1 LQEALRGI
9 CVPMDATPFS
19 KFVDM
24 CVRTDVLHAER
35 RAVEMEGVAGGLRE
49 LGIDPIMTDATARRL
64 RQSATLGLRARFAE
78 TPKYDATAVLEA
90 YAERSVTG

>member
-1 LQEALRGI
+1 LPAGIPDDQLAGVREEALRGI
-9 CVPMDATPFS
+9 CEPMDTTHFS

-64 RQSATLGLRARFAE
+64 RQSATLGLRAVRQD
-78 TPKYDATAVLEA
+78 TKV
-90 YAERSVTG
+90 